1 MVAVLAI
8 ALSLVANWV
17 ASENITG
24 LTGEVACSNVLPAV
38 LLDPLGA
45 SACLFILGFIL
56 SPHVGQHETMSDV
69 MIQRFGNTVGGLAA
83 ILSLIGS
90 MLWAGAQYK
99 AIISLTLSLQIFP
112 PEFLEPLVALGLL
125 TWSALGGLV
134 ADLWLDAL
142 SMLVV
147 APTMIALA
155 TMAWRQTSAEAFQ
168 AEQVHAWSVSPSL
181 AANKFAV
188 GLLGN
193 LFTEELAG
201 RVLTAESPGRAKLA
215 CSIASLLFGF
225 IGLSPAILG
234 VWAKSQGILQMEG
247 HNLCDESQDQVIG
260 LAVSR
265 LLPEGE
271 LFGKEQSILVAILIL
286 ESLNTVDTSI
296 LMCGKVMANQ
306 ARRLQMFDRS
316 WADHA
321 AIVLALSMIIGV
333 SKLGDNVWE
342 LAEWATAAVGAPLA
356 LLCIL
361 IPLRRIDGAAA
372 GLSAMFAQLAFFLN
386 YTEDGMPFLFAI
398 SIGGISYIALLS
410 MGL

>member
-1 MVAVLAI
+1 MCVH
-8 ALSLVANWV
+8 SRN
-17 ASENITG
+17 
-24 LTGEVACSNVLPAV
+24 CSICV
-38 LLDPLGA
+38 
-45 SACLFILGFIL
+45 
-56 SPHVGQHETMSDV
+56 
-69 MIQRFGNTVGGLAA
+69 
-83 ILSLIGS
+83 
-90 MLWAGAQYK
+90 QYDMD
-99 AIISLTLSLQIFP
+99 LYCWW
-112 PEFLEPLVALGLL
+112 PLVSLCFCYN
-125 TWSALGGLV
+125 
-134 ADLWLDAL
+134 
-142 SMLVV
+142 SMKDTV
-147 APTMIALA
+147 PF
-155 TMAWRQTSAEAFQ
+155 RK
-168 AEQVHAWSVSPSL
+168 VHAWSVSPSL

-321 AIVLALSMIIGV
+321 AIVLALSV
-333 SKLGDNVWE
+333 SVLETILFRWKVLVTGQVFC
-342 LAEWATAAVGAPLA
+342 V
-356 LLCIL
+356 LLCIQL
-361 IPLRRIDGAAA
+361 IPTHPSLYQSLLWGLCHFQFSVLPAEVWSSGYRSLATTFGNSQNGPQQQLVLHLRCFAFWSHCEGLMVQQRGLAQCLHNWHSFWSIRMECHFYLQSRLGEYLILPCYIWACEKAANS
-372 GLSAMFAQLAFFLN
+372 GN
-386 YTEDGMPFLFAI
+386 PD
-398 SIGGISYIALLS
+398 
-410 MGL
+410 